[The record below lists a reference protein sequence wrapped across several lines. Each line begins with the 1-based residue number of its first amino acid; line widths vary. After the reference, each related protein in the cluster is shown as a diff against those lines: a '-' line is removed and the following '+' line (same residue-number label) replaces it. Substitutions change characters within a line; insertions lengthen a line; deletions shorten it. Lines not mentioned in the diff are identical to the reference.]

1 MRIRFHLLV
10 KTKTKSVH
18 IPKSEQLQNLKHV
31 CMNTR
36 EVCKRGWTVVMWL
49 RKCTLV
55 LTVSSS
61 FLLCPHHIHVFL
73 SEILHP
79 SLPITLPNQTLF
91 NPATFF
97 LSLKLHPTHGH
108 PATCSPPLL
117 LSSPCNLLQSFLS
130 KRLKGSIKR
139 AKSQPKLDRSSS
151 FRHMIL
157 PRFRSAD
164 QDRSVSECESH
175 FSTLLTGVVV
185 FFTFMLNQRV
195 RCTSKA
201 IW

>member
-1 MRIRFHLLV
+1 ML
-10 KTKTKSVH
+10 
-18 IPKSEQLQNLKHV
+18 
-31 CMNTR
+31 
-36 EVCKRGWTVVMWL
+36 L

-61 FLLCPHHIHVFL
+61 SLFCLHHIHL
-73 SEILHP
+73 CLWNTSCIPPHHTAKPIPIQSLH
-79 SLPITLPNQTLF
+79 
-91 NPATFF
+91 FF
-97 LSLKLHPTHGH
+97 LFFETPPHPWPPRHLLA
-108 PATCSPPLL
+108 PAVAFRPL
-117 LSSPCNLLQSFLS
+117 NLLQSFLS

-175 FSTLLTGVVV
+175 FSTLLIGVVGFNAELSISCWTKV
-185 FFTFMLNQRV
+185 SGALQQPFGGFMDHNELIEYPCLIISPSYNVYNCHTTGFLLIEQ
-195 RCTSKA
+195 
-201 IW
+201 